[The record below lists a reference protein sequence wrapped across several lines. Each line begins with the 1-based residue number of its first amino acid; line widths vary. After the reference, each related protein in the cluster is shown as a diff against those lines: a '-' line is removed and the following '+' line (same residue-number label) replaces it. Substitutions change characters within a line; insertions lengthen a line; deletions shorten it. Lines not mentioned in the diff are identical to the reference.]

1 MTYKFFDTVLT
12 FLYFLKYNYLL
23 DSDAIMLFE
32 MVRRLLFARISQ
44 ATRIEIVNKKII
56 RNLYR
61 ETKCREISMLNCAFK
76 SKFLRSFQKFN
87 VISKKFCIMLV
98 VWWSIDDKWMCS
110 TNVPHAVS
118 ITNEW
123 CFIMR
128 TKSTQSTFQFLF
140 TFSNF
145 SDFAWCC

>member
-1 MTYKFFDTVLT
+1 MTYKCFDTVLT

-44 ATRIEIVNKKII
+44 ATRIEIVNKKITYK
-56 RNLYR
+56 NLYR

-87 VISKKFCIMLV
+87 VISKKFCTMQ
-98 VWWSIDDKWMCS
+98 
-110 TNVPHAVS
+110 N
-118 ITNEW
+118 
-123 CFIMR
+123 
-128 TKSTQSTFQFLF
+128 STFIKNLKPFQHQ
-140 TFSNF
+140 N
-145 SDFAWCC
+145 SDFKITKIN